1 MRIVHVMDHSLP
13 MTSGYT
19 IRAKYLLEAQVALGH
34 DVSVVTSPSQGLEAT
49 DEQIAGIRY
58 RRTHY
63 LAWESLL
70 VRNGAKHLVF
80 GKALGRALSTILD
93 HEQFDV
99 VHAHTPFH
107 VARVARR
114 EAHKRKLPFIYEKR
128 NLWEESA
135 KARGKVIG
143 RWPLYNIS
151 RAVDRH
157 LTLQADAVCTITQAL
172 KNHTVELGARAEK
185 VFVVGNGVDTA
196 NFVPR
201 QAPVGLRSK
210 CAANGN
216 FVIGFIGSFF
226 SYEGLPQLVEA
237 FARLIEK
244 YPTARLVLVGDGEDK
259 KKLDEMVPAL
269 GLSERVWLTGKVPHD
284 QVADFYAS
292 MDLLVYPRIHSA
304 LTDMISPLKPLEPM
318 AMAKCVLGSDVGGIR
333 ELLDEGRAG
342 LLFRAGSTVDLERQL
357 ERILSGAV
365 NTIEL
370 GRVAREHVVKNRQW
384 SHMAQ
389 IYDRAYEYAEVHR
402 T

>member
-1 MRIVHVMDHSLP
+1 MDHSLP
-13 MTSGYT
+13 KTSGYT
-19 IRAKYLLEAQVALGH
+19 IRAKYLLEAQVDSGH
-34 DVSVVTSPSQGLEAT
+34 DVTVVTSPSQGPEAQ

-70 VRNGAKHLVF
+70 AKNGAKHLVF
-80 GKALGRALSTILD
+80 GNAIGRVLSAILD
-93 HEQFDV
+93 QEQFDV

-114 EAHKRKLPFIYEKR
+114 EAHTRKLPFIYEKR

-135 KARGKVIG
+135 KARGKAVG

-151 RAVDRH
+151 RSVDRH
-157 LTLQADAVCTITQAL
+157 LTIQADAVCTITQAL
-172 KNHTVELGARAEK
+172 KNHTVALGARAEK

-196 NFVPR
+196 NFLPR
-201 QAPVGLRSK
+201 QAPVALRSK

-226 SYEGLPQLVEA
+226 SYEGLLLLVEA
-237 FARLIEK
+237 FASLIEK
-244 YPTARLVLVGDGEDK
+244 YPAARLVLVGDGEDK
-259 KKLDEMVPAL
+259 KKLDGMVPAL
-269 GLSERVWLTGKVPHD
+269 GLSEQVWLAGKVPHD
-284 QVADFYAS
+284 QVVDFYAS

-318 AMAKCVLGSDVGGIR
+318 AMGKCVLGSDVGGIR

-342 LLFRAGSTVDLERQL
+342 LLFKAGSATDLEQQL
-357 ERILSGAV
+357 DQILSGAI
-365 NTIEL
+365 NTIEI
-370 GRVAREHVVKNRQW
+370 GRAAREHVVKNRQW
-384 SHMAQ
+384 SQMAQ
-389 IYDRAYEYAEVHR
+389 IYDCAYEYAKAHR
-402 T
+402 K